1 MISLRTH
8 SRRSPTELRDALSGA
23 PAASAEL
30 ISAALDVMAAR
41 CALPDRAGRTQR
53 IRALIDTQAW
63 TDAALAIVDLDRS
76 RTVRQISHDDGEWSC
91 RIGSRWAVP
100 DWLDD
105 SALFLHP
112 ALPLAI
118 LGALLESL
126 AQREEVAIPATSV
139 PSSGSRRGHSIP
151 AVACDNY
158 A

>member
-8 SRRSPTELRDALSGA
+8 RRPSPAELRDALSGA

-30 ISAALDVMAAR
+30 TSAALDVMAAR

-76 RTVRQISHDDGEWSC
+76 RTVRQISHDEGEWSC

-105 SALFLHP
+105 SALFLHR

-118 LGALLESL
+118 LGALLESV
-126 AQREEVAIPATSV
+126 AQRHEAAVPATSV
-139 PSSGSRRGHSIP
+139 PSSGSPRGHSIP

>member
-1 MISLRTH
+1 MSLRTH
-8 SRRSPTELRDALSGA
+8 GRRSPADLRDVLSGA

-30 ISAALDVMAAR
+30 ISAVLDLMAAR
-41 CALPDRAGRTQR
+41 RALPDRASRTQQ
-53 IRALIDTQAW
+53 IRALIDAQAW

-76 RTVRQISHDDGEWSC
+76 RAVRQLSHDEGEWSC
-91 RIGSRWAVP
+91 RIGSQWAVP

-126 AQREEVAIPATSV
+126 AQREGAAIPATSV
-139 PSSGSRRGHSIP
+139 PSSGSRRGHSIA